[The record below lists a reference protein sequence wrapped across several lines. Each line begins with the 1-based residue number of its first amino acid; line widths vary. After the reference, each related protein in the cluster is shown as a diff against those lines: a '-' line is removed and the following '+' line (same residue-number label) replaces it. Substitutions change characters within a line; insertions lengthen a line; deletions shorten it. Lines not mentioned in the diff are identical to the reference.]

1 MADKKREKELLPCHA
16 RLLLR
21 YQGKS
26 SEQSERMVDVK
37 RFEEYPDGYFVG
49 FCHLRQRVRTFTY
62 SGILEATD
70 IASGEVLMAA
80 QVVEHLCELYQRSPQ
95 RSLDIFIQEHK
106 PVIDVLMYIGHCDG
120 RFAPAE
126 RNAIV
131 EWLLQEIGVADEL
144 ADYTKEQVKEWPLPE
159 AMDFDFAALTI
170 SRTMPEMKEAV
181 LQQAEKVAAAD
192 NKLHENENAALQR
205 LRRIFAV

>member
-1 MADKKREKELLPCHA
+1 MADSKKTLLPCNA
-16 RLLLR
+16 RLLLV
-21 YQGKS
+21 YQNKSGKN
-26 SEQSERMVDVK
+26 SERVVDVK
-37 RFEEYPDGYFVG
+37 RFEGWPDGHFVG

-62 SGILEATD
+62 SGIQEATD
-70 IASGEVLMAA
+70 IASGEVLAA
-80 QVVEHLCELYQRSPQ
+80 EQVVQHLMRLYQHSPQ

-106 PVIDVLMYIGHCDG
+106 PVIDVLMYIGYCDG

-126 RNAIV
+126 RNAVV
-131 EWLLQEIGVADEL
+131 EWLLQETGVADEL
-144 ADYTKEQVKEWPLPE
+144 ADYAKEQVKEWPLPM

-181 LQQAEKVAAAD
+181 LQQAEEVAAAD

>member
-26 SEQSERMVDVK
+26 GEQSERMVDVK
-37 RFEEYPDGYFVG
+37 RFEEYQDGYFVG

-126 RNAIV
+126 RNAVV
-131 EWLLQEIGVADEL
+131 EWLLQETGVADEL